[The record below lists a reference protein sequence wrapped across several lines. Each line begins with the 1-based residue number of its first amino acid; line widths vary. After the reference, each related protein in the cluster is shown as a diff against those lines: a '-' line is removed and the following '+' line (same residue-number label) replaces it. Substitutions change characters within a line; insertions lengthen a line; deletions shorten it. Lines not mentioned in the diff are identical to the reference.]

1 MTSDRVVE
9 ELRAIGMS
17 AYEAKAYVALLA
29 AGQPI
34 NGYEVAKR
42 SGVPRSTVYETLGKL
57 VNRGAAFE
65 VRAGEDGSATD
76 YLPLPAESLVARLRR
91 DFDSRID
98 SLSASLPKIAS
109 PMPTSVVQYIHGRVN
124 VIERAQ
130 DLIASANEDLF
141 VSVWQQESD
150 QLTEPLRQAAR
161 RGVEVF
167 VVGFGDI
174 GEPVGHTYHHQFSD
188 PEVVFDRVG
197 ARLFVVSSDRESVLI
212 GGAVG
217 DTTWGMW
224 SDDPAVVL
232 VAVEYVRHD
241 IAMQVLVDHMGTDS
255 VHEFWHT
262 DEALER
268 LQTGTGA
275 PGLRRQGDPGAGTPR
290 SLHRRARA

>member
-1 MTSDRVVE
+1 MSADRIVE

-29 AGQPI
+29 AGRPI

-57 VNRGAAFE
+57 VSRGAAFE

-76 YLPLPAESLVARLRR
+76 YLPLPAESLVSRLRR
-91 DFDSRID
+91 DFDRQID
-98 SLSASLPKIAS
+98 SLSESLPKITS
-109 PMPTSVVQYIHGRVN
+109 PMPTSVVQYIHGRSN

-130 DLIASANEDLF
+130 DLIASAGEDLF
-141 VSVWQQESD
+141 VSVWEQDAD
-150 QLTEPLRQAAR
+150 QLMAPLRQAVR

-217 DTTWGMW
+217 DITWGMW

-241 IAMQVLVDHMGTDS
+241 IAMQVLVERMGAES
-255 VHEFWHT
+255 VNEFWHT
-262 DEALER
+262 DPALER
-268 LQTGTGA
+268 LQNGTGA
-275 PGLRRQGDPGAGTPR
+275 PGLSR
-290 SLHRRARA
+290 RRA